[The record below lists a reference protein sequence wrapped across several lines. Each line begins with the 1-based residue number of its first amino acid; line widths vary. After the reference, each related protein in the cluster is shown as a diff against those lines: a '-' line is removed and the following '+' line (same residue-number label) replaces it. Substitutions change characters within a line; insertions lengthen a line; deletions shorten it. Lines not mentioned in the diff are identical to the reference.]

1 MDSFNI
7 TEIEK
12 PFKVIPDNLDGFKNK
27 VNDLYSLT
35 TEGEKKVLL

>member
-35 TEGEKKVLL
+35 EGEKKVLL